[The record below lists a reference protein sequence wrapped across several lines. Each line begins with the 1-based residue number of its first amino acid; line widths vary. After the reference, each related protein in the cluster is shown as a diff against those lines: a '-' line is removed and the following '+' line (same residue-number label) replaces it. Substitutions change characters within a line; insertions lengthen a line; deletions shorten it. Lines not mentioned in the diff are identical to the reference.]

1 MVKGLGF
8 RISQYLFSQFKLF
21 SCLGS
26 TCLHVIDHTCI
37 WKPQQ
42 QYRWKLKMNEW
53 FKIIAMSTY
62 MFNTTKG
69 VGQSFGLRRIGWLV
83 SMPTFEL
90 YGFKGTIFPPHSPP
104 KLVPNVPN
112 HIHSLRR
119 FIKIF
124 VSNGVPNFV
133 HHASVII
140 SRENNIQMS
149 TMLLKTAWCEK
160 NDQKLVFMLLYFVFF
175 LVIVLM
181 SFSCGETSW
190 MSKDTISPSRPPL
203 GTPDLCLPSWLALD
217 SRLMLASQLMPTSR
231 LAPDFRLSLMFLTH
245 PRILDSHLPSWI
257 ARGLPSA
264 ASLRQ
269 ILHSKCFITGQLLV
283 GKVFFFFFFFFF
295 SQFCNIAV
303 LAILHKEELAKFGYR
318 RGK

>member
-175 LVIVLM
+175 LVICSHKLFLWWNLLDVKGHHFTLQAPPRHSRLVPALLARLGFSTHARLSTHAHLPTRTWLSTFTHVLDSPTNSRLPPALM
-181 SFSCGETSW
+181 NCPWTPECSFS
-190 MSKDTISPSRPPL
+190 KANI
-203 GTPDLCLPSWLALD
+203 A
-217 SRLMLASQLMPTSR
+217 
-231 LAPDFRLSLMFLTH
+231 FKMFYN
-245 PRILDSHLPSWI
+245 R
-257 ARGLPSA
+257 SA
-264 ASLRQ
+264 TGRQ
-269 ILHSKCFITGQLLV
+269 G
-283 GKVFFFFFFFFF
+283 FFFFFFLNF
-295 SQFCNIAV
+295 
-303 LAILHKEELAKFGYR
+303 AK
-318 RGK
+318 